1 LVYHVIVEGGEELF
15 SNAKGAFI
23 KHIKLNSSI
32 YLLLM
37 LAFIIG
43 VTIGAF
49 TVNGLTVMQREE
61 LKNYFKGFIELFDKQ
76 DINNAEL
83 FKVSLLEN
91 IKQITVIWLLGV
103 CIIGIPFIF
112 VFVGIRGFLTGF
124 GSGLLIQTFGAKG
137 VVFIVSSLLLK
148 EIIILPCIIV
158 LGVNGIKFSLSIIK
172 NKSIKRISKE
182 SLKSNLISYCLST
195 AFIALVMIGGIFM
208 EVYISPVLI
217 RVISPIFSS

>member
-1 LVYHVIVEGGEELF
+1 MF

-32 YLLLM
+32 YLLLL

-61 LKNYFKGFIELFDKQ
+61 LKNYFKGFLELFDKQ

-124 GSGLLIQTFGAKG
+124 GSGLLIQTFGVKG
-137 VVFIVSSLLLK
+137 IVFIISSLLLK
-148 EIIILPCIIV
+148 EIIVLPCIIV
-158 LGVNGIKFSLSIIK
+158 LGVNGIKFSLGIIK
-172 NKSIKRISKE
+172 SKSIKRISKE
-182 SLKSNLISYCLST
+182 SLKSNLISYCFST
-195 AFIALVMIGGIFM
+195 ALIALVMIGGIFM

-217 RVISPIFSS
+217 RVISPIFSN

>member
-1 LVYHVIVEGGEELF
+1 LF

-32 YLLLM
+32 YLLLL

-61 LKNYFKGFIELFDKQ
+61 LKNYFKGFLELFDKQ

-124 GSGLLIQTFGAKG
+124 GSGLLIQTFGVKG
-137 VVFIVSSLLLK
+137 IVFIISSLLLK
-148 EIIILPCIIV
+148 EIIVLPCIIV
-158 LGVNGIKFSLSIIK
+158 LGVNGIKFSLGIIK
-172 NKSIKRISKE
+172 SKSIKRISKE
-182 SLKSNLISYCLST
+182 SLKSNLISYCFST
-195 AFIALVMIGGIFM
+195 ALIALVMIGGIFM

-217 RVISPIFSS
+217 RVISPIFSN